1 MFIRHRQA
9 TPISARLPRVD
20 SQSLVSALE
29 DFLSGCSNA
38 VVIENNSAIF
48 DLAQAKYSVS
58 GESNRCLLHLWSAE
72 RNVVR
77 RVVELESRGDTL
89 RITVQR
95 IGHAKPGKLEICRQ
109 RDRRT
114 ATAKKQARLMYRH
127 ILERALRRKFPD
139 LALAQLSTSADLE
152 KSFGP
157 IYTRGLLRRGQSA
170 FAVLGVNREE
180 LQGSIDAAL
189 TFGILWLDVCR
200 QSGAG
205 KFHVEGLK
213 LFVPAGCSGLV
224 RERMAHLN
232 PHAAKWQLYEF
243 EQREEDVREIEL
255 ADRGNISTRLIRY
268 VDDDDVRARFAE
280 PIALVRTLMPEAEIA
295 ALSSAEV
302 AFRCH
307 GLEFARAR
315 VTARPGSF
323 RGAPEIVFGIG
334 AEERVLDGNNFPQLE
349 RLLRS
354 IGEARHP
361 EGPRDNRFWRLH
373 SERWLESLVVKDIC
387 ALDSSLDPRWRYS
400 QVPAFSA
407 ADRAMI
413 DVLAATRAGRLAVLE
428 LKADEDIHLPLQ
440 GIDYWSRVAW
450 HHARGEFQQFGYFAG
465 RELSTEPPLLI
476 MVAPALR
483 VHPATDTLLRYVAP
497 EIEWTLLG
505 IDERWREKLRVV
517 FRKRPEKVQL
527 KTAV

>member
-1 MFIRHRQA
+1 MNCQ
-9 TPISARLPRVD
+9 T
-20 SQSLVSALE
+20 LVSALQE
-29 DFLSGCSNA
+29 FLSGSSDA
-38 VVIENNSAIF
+38 VVIEDNSQLF
-48 DLAQAKYSVS
+48 DLAHTKYSIS

-77 RVVELESRGDTL
+77 RVLEVESRADTL
-89 RITVQR
+89 RVIVQR
-95 IGHAKPGKLEICRQ
+95 IGHAKPSKLEICRQ

-127 ILERALRRKFPD
+127 ILERTLARKFPD
-139 LALAQLSTSADLE
+139 LTLVQLSTSVDLE

-157 IYTRGLLRRGQSA
+157 IYARGLLRRGQSA
-170 FAVLGVNREE
+170 FAVIGVNREE

-200 QSGAG
+200 LSSAG

-213 LFVPAGCSGLV
+213 MFVPAGCSGLV

-232 PHAAKWQLYEF
+232 RHAAKWRLYEF
-243 EQREEDVREIEL
+243 EQREEDVKEIEV
-255 ADRGNISTRLIRY
+255 ADRGNISTRLVRY
-268 VDDDDVRARFAE
+268 VDDDEIRTRFAV
-280 PIALVRTLMPEAEIA
+280 PIALIRTLMPETEVAP
-295 ALSSAEV
+295 LSSAEI

-315 VTARPGSF
+315 VTAQPGSF
-323 RGAPEIVFGIG
+323 RSEPEIVFGIG
-334 AEERVLDGNNFPQLE
+334 AEERILDGNNFPQLE
-349 RLLRS
+349 RLIRS

-373 SERWLESLVVKDIC
+373 SERWLESLVVRDVC

-413 DVLAATRAGRLAVLE
+413 DVLSATRAGRLAVIE

-450 HHARGEFQQFGYFAG
+450 HHERGEFKKFGYFAG
-465 RELSTEPPLLI
+465 RELSADPPRLM

-483 VHPATDTLLRYVAP
+483 VHPATDTLLRYISG
-497 EIEWTLLG
+497 EIEWTLMG

-517 FRKRPEKVQL
+517 FRKRPEKTQL
-527 KTAV
+527 PAAV

>member
-1 MFIRHRQA
+1 MN
-9 TPISARLPRVD
+9 TE
-20 SQSLVSALE
+20 SLVSALGE
-29 DFLSGCSNA
+29 FLNGGSSA
-38 VVIENNSAIF
+38 VVIEDNSQLF

-58 GESNRCLLHLWSAE
+58 GESDRCLLHLWSSE

-77 RVVELESRGDTL
+77 RVLEVESRGDTL
-89 RITVQR
+89 RVTVQR
-95 IGHAKPGKLEICRQ
+95 IGHAKPSKLEICRQ

-114 ATAKKQARLMYRH
+114 ATAKKQARLVYRH

-139 LALAQLSTSADLE
+139 LGLVQLSTSVDLE

-157 IYTRGLLRRGQSA
+157 IYARGLLRRGQSA

-180 LQGSIDAAL
+180 LQSSIDAAL

-213 LFVPAGCSGLV
+213 LFVPAGCSVLV

-243 EQREEDVREIEL
+243 EQREEDVKEIEV
-255 ADRGNISTRLIRY
+255 ADRGNVSTRLMRY
-268 VDDDDVRARFAE
+268 VDDDEVRAGFSA
-280 PIALVRTLMPEAEIA
+280 PIALIQTLMPEAEVA
-295 ALSSAEV
+295 PLASAEI
-302 AFRCH
+302 AFRRH

-315 VTARPGSF
+315 VTAQPGSF
-323 RGAPEIVFGIG
+323 RSEPEIVFGIG
-334 AEERVLDGNNFPQLE
+334 AEERILDGNNFAQLE
-349 RLLRS
+349 RLIRS

-373 SERWLESLVVKDIC
+373 SERWLESLVVKDVC
-387 ALDSSLDPRWRYS
+387 ALDCTLDPHWRYS

-413 DVLAATRAGRLAVLE
+413 DVLSATRAGRLAVVE

-440 GIDYWSRVAW
+440 GIDYWARVAW
-450 HHARGEFQQFGYFAG
+450 HHERGEFQKFGYFSG
-465 RELSTEPPLLI
+465 RELSPELPLLM

-517 FRKRPEKVQL
+517 FRKRPEKLQL
-527 KTAV
+527 RTAV